1 MNCHPTKKKNL
12 AGNLHRVSTILSD
25 KTGRAEF
32 RVKTRDKPVNRE
44 SGTDPSSIASATEEN
59 GQPVLAPVTVQR
71 QEQEGLRKG
80 KASVGVSTFPFEAPI
95 SSLEKAAG

>member
-44 SGTDPSSIASATEEN
+44 SGTETAN
-59 GQPVLAPVTVQR
+59 RRWLQ
-71 QEQEGLRKG
+71 
-80 KASVGVSTFPFEAPI
+80 
-95 SSLEKAAG
+95 